1 MPSLCV
7 PCKLLLF
14 QHLKLATI
22 FSLLLGNQV
31 EKSSVNLCQP
41 LDSCSKGLGYKHH
54 KYQSLSRLSSTS
66 TFANMSSKEPKPKAK
81 SSGKRYACSHLS
93 RLIQA
98 LTPSPIVKI
107 WVGRSFDPHHMTH
120 ITINHNKNILHILL
134 YTLAGPYLLVPVPVP
149 VPVHHR
155 SREGE
160 RERGPVLRLKR

>member
-1 MPSLCV
+1 
-7 PCKLLLF
+7 
-14 QHLKLATI
+14 
-22 FSLLLGNQV
+22 
-31 EKSSVNLCQP
+31 
-41 LDSCSKGLGYKHH
+41 
-54 KYQSLSRLSSTS
+54 
-66 TFANMSSKEPKPKAK
+66 MSSKEPKPKAK

-134 YTLAGPYLLVPVPVP
+134 YILAGPYLLVPVPVP

>member
-1 MPSLCV
+1 MS
-7 PCKLLLF
+7 
-14 QHLKLATI
+14 TI
-22 FSLLLGNQV
+22 GFRVL
-31 EKSSVNLCQP
+31 
-41 LDSCSKGLGYKHH
+41 KHH
-54 KYQSLSRLSSTS
+54 KYQSFSRLSSTS

-160 RERGPVLRLKR
+160 RERGPVLRLKRWSTFLCVFFLLFFKKYTYKYTT